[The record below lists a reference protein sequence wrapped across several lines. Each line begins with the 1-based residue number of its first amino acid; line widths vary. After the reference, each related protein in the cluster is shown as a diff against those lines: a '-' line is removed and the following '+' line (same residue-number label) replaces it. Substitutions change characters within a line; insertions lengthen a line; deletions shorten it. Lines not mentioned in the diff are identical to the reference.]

1 MKAYDTL
8 SQAIKDLK
16 NQGYTYDFNLEEKEL
31 CCQALDKTFPPK
43 EFKVVGSYRFEGM
56 SNPDDNS
63 VLYVIETS
71 SGEKGTLVDAY
82 GTYADSISLEMA
94 QRLRMDRESSK
105 IG

>member
-8 SQAIKDLK
+8 SEALEDLK
-16 NQGYTYDFNLEEKEL
+16 AQGYMYDFNLEEKQL
-31 CCQALDKTFPPK
+31 CCEQLDKSFRPS
-43 EFKVVGSYRFEGM
+43 EFKVVGSFRFEGM

-71 SGEKGTLVDAY
+71 SGEKGTLIDAY
-82 GTYADSISLEMA
+82 GVYADSISLEMA
-94 QRLRMDRESSK
+94 QRLRMDREQDK

>member
-8 SQAIKDLK
+8 SQALEDLK
-16 NQGYTYDFNLEEKEL
+16 DQGYTYDFNLEEKQLGCEKL
-31 CCQALDKTFPPK
+31 NKNFAPK
-43 EFKVVGSYRFEGM
+43 DFKVVGSYRFEGM

-63 VLYVIETS
+63 VIYVIETA

-82 GTYADSISLEMA
+82 GTYADSLSLEMA
-94 QRLRMDRESSK
+94 QRLRMDRHPDH